1 VREDTPVTGDVWLAD
16 LEPVRGS
23 EQGRRRPVVI
33 FQNPKVA
40 QYTTTFLAV
49 PITSNLARGRI
60 AGTRFLDAGEGG
72 LEKNSVVLAF
82 QTRALDK
89 TRLVRRIG
97 KLTDESIEAVKEA
110 ILAAFGI
117 SDEP

>member
-1 VREDTPVTGDVWLAD
+1 MREETPVTGDVWIAD

-33 FQNPKVA
+33 FQNPTLA
-40 QYTTTFLAV
+40 RYTTTFLAV
-49 PITSNLARGRI
+49 PVTSNLARGGT
-60 AGTRFLDAGEGG
+60 AGTRFLAAGEGG
-72 LEKNSVVLAF
+72 LEKSSVALAF
-82 QTRALDK
+82 QSRALDR

-97 KLTDESIEAVKEA
+97 KLTDESIEAVAEA
-110 ILAAFGI
+110 ILVAFGI